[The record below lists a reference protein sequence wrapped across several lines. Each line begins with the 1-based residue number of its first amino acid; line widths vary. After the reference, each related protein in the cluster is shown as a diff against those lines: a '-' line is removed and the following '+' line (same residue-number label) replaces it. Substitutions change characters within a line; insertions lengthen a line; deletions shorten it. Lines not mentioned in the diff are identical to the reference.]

1 MNRRSL
7 KDLILSEDLDRYGN
21 YEEGSPVDA
30 AKELSKLLDSMIPQI
45 EKHLS
50 TAGPF
55 LAGTVLEDFLSD
67 FKTRAKEIKLPQQ
80 NSQLASIMGDIS
92 AKEQE
97 FKDRD
102 AEKAAAKTAP
112 TPAKEKPTVAAP
124 PPPEEKGG
132 NEEEGSPATPAVT
145 AKTPHKKNIKVP

>member
-1 MNRRSL
+1 MNSRQSL
-7 KDLILSEDLDRYGN
+7 RELILSEDLNRYGN

-30 AKELSKLLDSMIPQI
+30 AKELSKLLDSMIPMI
-45 EKHLS
+45 EKYLS

-55 LAGTVLEDFLSD
+55 MAETVLEDFLSD

-102 AEKAAAKTAP
+102 AEKAASKTAP
-112 TPAKEKPTVAAP
+112 AAKEKPAVAAP
-124 PPPEEKGG
+124 PPPEDEGS
-132 NEEEGSPATPAVT
+132 EEEEAAPGTPAVT
-145 AKTPHKKNIKVP
+145 GKTPHKRNIKVP